1 MRKDIGFL
9 AVGQAGGNIGK
20 LFEALRYKVMYVN
33 TSTEDLQTLPG
44 ARFIYHITDG
54 EGAARDR
61 GRAKS
66 LLAAD
71 IIDLEDKIAE
81 TFSEE
86 FIFMVFS
93 AGGGTGSGISPMLME
108 YLAERMPDRKIGG
121 ITILP
126 AAGEPLTAQ
135 INAYDCFSEL
145 DRLENMSALFV
156 IDNNGRIN
164 KFSMNQIFV
173 DLFTAMISI
182 PNYTDIRG
190 NVDKMELKEAL
201 SARGCAMISVLPNGQ
216 SSTPKLIDSFK
227 KSIFAQAEQD
237 RVIQYITIS
246 MASDINTA
254 MLTQSVG
261 KPLDIFQGYNHDMTI
276 CLLSGLTLPYK
287 RLARVKDLIAEEQ
300 DKMKKVWDA
309 RTQSLS
315 ENQVD
320 LSFIK
325 KNGKYKAAAKTAE
338 DLFETYRR

>member
-1 MRKDIGFL
+1 MRKDMGFL
-9 AVGQAGGNIGK
+9 AVGQAGGNIGQ
-20 LFEALRYKVMYVN
+20 LFEAAGYKVMYVN
-33 TSTEDLQTLPG
+33 TSVEDLRTLPG
-44 ARFIYHITDG
+44 ARFTYHITDG

-71 IIDLEDKIAE
+71 ILDLEDKIAG
-81 TFSEE
+81 TFTEE
-86 FIFMVFS
+86 FIFLVFS
-93 AGGGTGSGISPMLME
+93 AGGGTGSGISPTLMK

-145 DRLENMSALFV
+145 DRLDNMGALFV
-156 IDNNGRIN
+156 MDNNGRIN

-173 DLFTAMISI
+173 DLFTATLSI
-182 PNYTDIRG
+182 PGYTDIRG
-190 NVDKMELKEAL
+190 NVDTMELKEAL
-201 SARGCAMISVLPNGQ
+201 SARGLAMISVLPNGQ

-227 KSIFAQAEQD
+227 KGIFAPVEQD
-237 RVIQYITIS
+237 GVIQYITMS

-261 KPLDIFQGYNHDMTI
+261 KPLDFFQGYNQDMTI

-300 DKMKKVWDA
+300 EKMKKIWDA
-309 RTQSLS
+309 RTQALS
-315 ENQVD
+315 ENHVD

-325 KNGKYKAAAKTAE
+325 KSGPPKAAVKSAE
-338 DLFETYRR
+338 DIFEMYRR